1 MISPLFP
8 QQASP
13 KECLPG
19 FFYLQNY
26 YKMRFLSNLMLTDL
40 VSFDCDG
47 KAMGFSRYVKVEII
61 TASSS
66 KELEKKKVDI
76 LTSTENID
84 KQDSLHYRNSGLNH
98 VLCKIAYKNNIAIAF
113 NFNDLLKAKGI
124 ERSILIGRM
133 SQNVRLCRKYKLIT
147 VLASFATAKLELKN
161 TYDLKSF
168 GILLGMTPKEAK
180 ESLSNINTILEE
192 KKYNLS
198 NGLKLLK

>member
-1 MISPLFP
+1 
-8 QQASP
+8 
-13 KECLPG
+13 
-19 FFYLQNY
+19 
-26 YKMRFLSNLMLTDL
+26 MLTDL

-66 KELEKKKVDI
+66 KELEKKINKSKNNLIIVRGGILNRAILEKKKVDI

-198 NGLKLLK
+198 NGLKLLKEKGL